1 MAACLPA
8 IVIITFLAS
17 LSVVQFH
24 ISCFVVISNG
34 LFILSNEDPVLVAL
48 GRLKRFYRVKI
59 KI

>member
-1 MAACLPA
+1 MSTSNCYNYFFNKPVGGA
-8 IVIITFLAS
+8 ISYFM
-17 LSVVQFH
+17 FCGH
-24 ISCFVVISNG
+24 ING